1 MMLFLRWISFSIT
14 KYMIRI
20 SLLGKE
26 YTKEMD
32 SISNTAM

>member
-1 MMLFLRWISFSIT
+1 MMLFLLWISFSIT

-26 YTKEMD
+26 FTKEKD